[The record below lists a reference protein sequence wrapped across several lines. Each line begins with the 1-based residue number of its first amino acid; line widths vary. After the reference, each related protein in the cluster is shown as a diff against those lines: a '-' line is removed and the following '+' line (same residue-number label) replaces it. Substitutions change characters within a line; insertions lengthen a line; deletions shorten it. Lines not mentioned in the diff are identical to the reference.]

1 MLAGDRPRAVEEAG
15 DDRPLAVVGRL
26 DRRLATDSAD
36 SQNIPVAEPR
46 LERPA
51 TSMNSVL
58 TGPGQTAVS
67 VTPVPLSSSWTASL
81 RLRTN
86 AFVAA

>member
-1 MLAGDRPRAVEEAG
+1 
-15 DDRPLAVVGRL
+15 
-26 DRRLATDSAD
+26 
-36 SQNIPVAEPR
+36 
-46 LERPA
+46 
-51 TSMNSVL
+51 MNSVF